1 MRIEVLMSCYK
12 NDDPIYLRE
21 AIFSTFEKQSIKP
34 ESFRIVVDGP
44 VGDDINAVL
53 EEYKNKYPDIFI
65 VQRLAKN
72 VGLGLALRAGI
83 IHSDSE
89 YILRMD
95 SDDVSHPNRIEK
107 LRRFAEDHPD
117 IGVIGSYTAEFI
129 DCVDNLLSVRE
140 LKTENDSIYNDEKKR
155 TPVSHVSVLLK
166 REAVISS
173 GNYQHFSVYE
183 DYYLWI
189 RMIRNGIKFANLPEV
204 LVYVRTDEK
213 RYKRKGS
220 KTYIK
225 STIRFQHFLYGI
237 GFINYK
243 EYLRNKYGRVFV
255 AILPVWLRKI
265 IYEKY
270 LRKQPKLKYGE

>member
-12 NDDPIYLRE
+12 NDNPIFLRE
-21 AIFSTFEKQSIKP
+21 AIFSTFERQSIKP

-44 VGDDINAVL
+44 VGEDINTVL
-53 EEYKNKYPDIFI
+53 DEYKNKYPNIFVI
-65 VQRLAKN
+65 QRLAKN
-72 VGLGLALRAGI
+72 GGLGLALRAGI
-83 IHSDSE
+83 IQSDSE

-95 SDDVSHPNRIEK
+95 SDDYSHPNRIEK
-107 LRRFAEDHPD
+107 LRKFAENHPD

-129 DCVDNLLSVRE
+129 DSIDNLLSVRE
-140 LKTENDSIYNDEKKR
+140 LKTECDDIYGDAKKR

-166 REAVISS
+166 RDAVISS

-183 DYYLWI
+183 DYFLWI

-204 LVYVRTDEK
+204 LVYVRTDEN

-237 GFINYK
+237 GFINHK
-243 EYLRNKYGRVFV
+243 EYLRNKYGRILV
-255 AILPVWLRKI
+255 AILPVGLRKI
-265 IYEKY
+265 IYEKF
-270 LRKQPKLKYGE
+270 LRKQPK